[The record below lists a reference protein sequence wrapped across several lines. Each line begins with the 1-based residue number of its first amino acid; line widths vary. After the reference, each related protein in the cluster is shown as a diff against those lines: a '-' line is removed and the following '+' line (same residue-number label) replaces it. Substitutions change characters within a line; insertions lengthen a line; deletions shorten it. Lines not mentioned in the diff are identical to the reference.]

1 MSPALRGPVV
11 DGIVAHAGPSVNPNG
26 GCPILQ
32 SRYEALPSNA
42 GSTPDAWVTST
53 CQVDVTTFL
62 SV

>member
-11 DGIVAHAGPSVNPNG
+11 ERIVAHAGHPVNPMW
-26 GCPILQ
+26 GCPMLQ

-42 GSTPDAWVTST
+42 GSTPDACVTST